1 MYLFFLIGTGIYFF
15 FIVLIFSGLLFKR
28 TYLHTLSDLPMIS
41 VIIAARNEQE
51 NIQNILEDLVNQNM
65 DKNSFEIIIANDRS
79 TDDTSDIIN
88 DYSKTY
94 NNIKIIDIE
103 NINVMTPK
111 KYALT
116 KAIEKSNGDIII
128 STDADCRVN
137 ENWVNSM
144 AQLVNNTDKIVIG
157 YSKINNTNSL
167 LKQYQNIDFLGI
179 MSANAGLLNLNII
192 CSGSGQNLAYKK
204 KHFLDINGFVPVQ
217 HLISGDDMY
226 LVQSISKLKGA
237 IFNYDPNSFVS
248 TTPKNKVIEY
258 LNQRTRWSSNSKNI
272 IINAPYFFIFL
283 FSALIT
289 NCGILYGLYIE
300 SITITLIILIKL
312 CVEGLIIYIG
322 GKIFETKTN
331 FLSYIFWN
339 ITQPI
344 YIPIITISG
353 LIGKYSWK
361 K

>member
-28 TYLHTLSDLPMIS
+28 TYSPTHSKLPMIS

-51 NIQNILEDLVNQNM
+51 NIENILEDLVTQNM
-65 DKNSFEIIIANDRS
+65 DKNDFEIIVVNDRS
-79 TDDTSDIIN
+79 TDDTLSKIN
-88 DYSKTY
+88 NYSSRY
-94 NNIKIIDIE
+94 NNVKTINVK

-116 KAIEKSNGDIII
+116 KAVENSSGDIII

-137 ENWVNSM
+137 KDWVNSM
-144 AQLVNNTDKIVIG
+144 AQLVNSTNKIVIG
-157 YSKINNTNSL
+157 YSKIKNRDSL

-179 MSANAGLLNLNII
+179 MSANAGLLNYNII

-204 KHFLDINGFVPVQ
+204 KHFLDINGFKPVQ

-237 IFNYDPNSFVS
+237 IFNYDPKSFVS
-248 TTPKNKVIEY
+248 TIPKNKILEY
-258 LNQRTRWSSNSKNI
+258 LNQRTRWSSNSKNTI
-272 IINAPYFFIFL
+272 LDAPLFFLFL

-289 NCGILYGLYIE
+289 NCGILYGLYFQ
-300 SITITLIILIKL
+300 STVLILAILIKL
-312 CVEGLIIYIG
+312 SVEGIIIYIG
-322 GKIFETKTN
+322 CKIFETKTN
-331 FLSYIFWN
+331 LLSYIFWN

-344 YIPIITISG
+344 YIPLITISG

>member
-28 TYLHTLSDLPMIS
+28 TYSPIHSKLPMVS

-51 NIQNILEDLVNQNM
+51 NIKNILEDLVNQNM
-65 DKNSFEIIIANDRS
+65 DKSNFEIVVVNDRS
-79 TDDTSDIIN
+79 TDETYSIIN
-88 DYSKTY
+88 NYSSMY
-94 NNIKIIDIE
+94 NNIKTINIE

-116 KAIEKSNGDIII
+116 KAVENSSGDIII

-137 ENWVNSM
+137 KDWVNSM
-144 AQLVNNTDKIVIG
+144 AQLVNNTNKIVVG
-157 YSKINNTNSL
+157 YSKIKNSDNL

-179 MSANAGLLNLNII
+179 MSANAGLLNYNII

-204 KHFLDINGFVPVQ
+204 KHFLDINGFKPVQ
-217 HLISGDDMY
+217 HLMSGDDMY

-237 IFNYDPNSFVS
+237 IFNYDPKSFVS
-248 TTPKNKVIEY
+248 TMPKNKTIEY
-258 LNQRTRWSSNSKNI
+258 LNQRTRWSSNSKNTI
-272 IINAPYFFIFL
+272 IDAPLFFLFL

-289 NCGILYGLYIE
+289 NCGILYGLYTQ
-300 SITITLIILIKL
+300 SAVLILAILIKL
-312 CVEGLIIYIG
+312 SVEGLVIYIG
-322 GKIFETKTN
+322 CKIFETNTN
-331 FLSYIFWN
+331 LSSYIFWN
-339 ITQPI
+339 LTQPI
-344 YIPIITISG
+344 YIPLITISG